1 MADTGTPSGECSQ
14 SIYHQSNTLSM
25 QAEVVLSRFRD
36 QRSFKLRGRY
46 LVDGGPRNYII
57 PNFDSIFGFEVGLG
71 LDNSIFVK

>member
-1 MADTGTPSGECSQ
+1 MDPNLVNE
-14 SIYHQSNTLSM
+14 SITNPILYLCKQRLFY
-25 QAEVVLSRFRD
+25 LGFGD

>member
-1 MADTGTPSGECSQ
+1 
-14 SIYHQSNTLSM
+14 M